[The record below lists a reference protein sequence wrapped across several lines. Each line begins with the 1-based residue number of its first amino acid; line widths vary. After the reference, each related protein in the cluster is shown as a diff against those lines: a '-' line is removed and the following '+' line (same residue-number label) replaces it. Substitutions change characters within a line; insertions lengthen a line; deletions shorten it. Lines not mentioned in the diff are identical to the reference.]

1 MSMGSILKHFPRKVI
16 VMKSPALRAEVAL
29 LGGTPEDDSNF
40 LAAAHFSSMDLSR
53 PPPARM
59 TRAFRDRRRSP
70 GLHGIFHIATARRRL
85 PAQLRC
91 PESARRTPSI
101 RCQPGRHSRRDSH
114 ESLPLDDRSPSDV
127 HEVNPMTMV
136 RVLSSMKRVGPQS
149 VAMNFRMPIARAA
162 QNAVDEE
169 IERVLTCVVPIVG
182 ADARGKA
189 YVMGSAVANV

>member
-1 MSMGSILKHFPRKVI
+1 
-16 VMKSPALRAEVAL
+16 
-29 LGGTPEDDSNF
+29 
-40 LAAAHFSSMDLSR
+40 
-53 PPPARM
+53 
-59 TRAFRDRRRSP
+59 
-70 GLHGIFHIATARRRL
+70 
-85 PAQLRC
+85 
-91 PESARRTPSI
+91 
-101 RCQPGRHSRRDSH
+101 
-114 ESLPLDDRSPSDV
+114 
-127 HEVNPMTMV
+127 MTMV